1 MGLKS
6 PFPICRPQQVLKTK
20 SPSIGSIFFSRSRTR
35 WKVATQVDR
44 VNLLQKNSANGLN
57 HNLVTKWIRFC
68 QFQAWAWLFI
78 RISRSLTTYL
88 GLDPTQDTPVEI
100 LHTILLG
107 IVKYIW
113 HIVNTHWSDDDRA
126 KFAIRLQ
133 STDLDG
139 LTVPPLRAGYM
150 IQYRNGL
157 IGKHFKT
164 LMQTMAFHVHG
175 LVTDEEF
182 ELIKAVGDLGAL
194 LWVHEIDD
202 MDKYLVSRSSTVSEL
217 CHVNGCTF
225 W

>member
-1 MGLKS
+1 
-6 PFPICRPQQVLKTK
+6 
-20 SPSIGSIFFSRSRTR
+20 
-35 WKVATQVDR
+35 
-44 VNLLQKNSANGLN
+44 
-57 HNLVTKWIRFC
+57 
-68 QFQAWAWLFI
+68 
-78 RISRSLTTYL
+78 
-88 GLDPTQDTPVEI
+88 
-100 LHTILLG
+100 
-107 IVKYIW
+107 
-113 HIVNTHWSDDDRA
+113 
-126 KFAIRLQ
+126 
-133 STDLDG
+133 
-139 LTVPPLRAGYM
+139 M